1 MRFDDTKITPDTACW
16 WPFARR
22 QLLRKPHEILEAENK
37 NKKQISASL
46 CLATKQRYN
55 LTYIKKII
63 YFCVWP
69 CYLWNPLVRNSFT
82 LLVVGGA
89 RKKWIFPVHTRKLQQ
104 DDELLPMDDKIFP
117 WQFLSSVHLIAI
129 SNKHSLVFPSENSN
143 ALSEE
148 IKINRSSAALLCSCF
163 WQLRN

>member
-55 LTYIKKII
+55 LTYIKKKSFIFVCGLVI
-63 YFCVWP
+63 SETPWSETASLSWLWEGQGRNEFSQSTQGNYSRMMSCSPWMIKCSHDNSSHLCISLLFPASTVWFFQVKTAMHFLRKSKLTGAVQH
-69 CYLWNPLVRNSFT
+69 CF
-82 LLVVGGA
+82 VV
-89 RKKWIFPVHTRKLQQ
+89 VS
-104 DDELLPMDDKIFP
+104 D
-117 WQFLSSVHLIAI
+117 
-129 SNKHSLVFPSENSN
+129 N
-143 ALSEE
+143 
-148 IKINRSSAALLCSCF
+148 
-163 WQLRN
+163 